1 VALNRFD
8 PDALG
13 RLEQRAWAV
22 YYLRDWPALFRLL
35 YEITRRHF
43 GLSLPQALYA
53 TFLATRAQ
61 VRFARSGN
69 QDGRA
74 EADMRL
80 FYAFVRGPAGGRYD
94 SARAARLELGWWVV
108 HRQRERYPDR
118 RSLSAALAASYAE
131 VYQRPIEAMMP
142 AAEARAEAMDL
153 SDQWVREGRQRGSP
167 LLRRIAE
174 LLVDSYRA
182 LHEATARPGTPAT
195 ETR

>member
-22 YYLRDWPALFRLL
+22 YYLRNWPTLFRLL
-35 YEITRRHF
+35 FEITRRHF

-69 QDGRA
+69 QGGRA
-74 EADMRL
+74 EADMRR
-80 FYAFVRGPAGGRYD
+80 FNAFVRGPAGGRYD
-94 SARAARLELGWWVV
+94 PARAAQLELGWWAV
-108 HRQRERYPDR
+108 HPQRERYPDR
-118 RSLSAALAASYAE
+118 RALSAALAASYAE
-131 VYQRPIEAMMP
+131 VYQRPIEVMMP
-142 AAEARAEAMDL
+142 SAELRAEAMDC
-153 SDQWVREGRQRGSP
+153 SDQWVREGRQRSSP

-174 LLVDSYRA
+174 LLIESYRA
-182 LHEATARPGTPAT
+182 LHAATAGPASPVS
-195 ETR
+195 ESR